1 MRYTSDAAMLAMQK
15 EARKRVLDMESRNRK
30 MAQSANVIRP
40 IEVPRYEK
48 QPPNEKIPPLPIQK
62 ADSDVDPNR
71 EKPRDVDIKG
81 LFEGLFSQE
90 GRGSFSSI
98 GDSLQ
103 KAIGSASSPAL
114 KLLDSFGIGGEE
126 LLILMIMYMV
136 FKERGD
142 TSLLLA
148 LGYLLI

>member
-1 MRYTSDAAMLAMQK
+1 MRYTSDAVALAMQN
-15 EARKRVLDMESRNRK
+15 EAKKRVLDMENRSRQ
-30 MAQSANVIRP
+30 MAQRANVLRP
-40 IEVPRYEK
+40 IEVPKYEK
-48 QPPNEKIPPLPIQK
+48 QLPKEESPPPPPKREPSPHSRQ
-62 ADSDVDPNR
+62 
-71 EKPRDVDIKG
+71 EKPRGSDIKG
-81 LFEGLFSQE
+81 IFEGLFSQE
-90 GRGSFSSI
+90 GQGSFSSI

-126 LLILMIMYMV
+126 LLILMVMYMV

-142 TSLLLA
+142 TSMLLA